1 MDSIQ
6 GGQYSLGS
14 LLHFLG
20 LFVSVQLA
28 VYWAVSAFVC
38 WVLYTCDRAI
48 PAPYRVMKPWEV
60 WLLLIPLFNVFWNFR
75 VFPGLSHSFKA
86 YFEAKGDSAVGDR
99 SAKVARWLS
108 LSGVCSLIP
117 PLTGLA
123 GPAYRILLV
132 VYLLR
137 VTELKKKVQAA

>member
-6 GGQYSLGS
+6 GGPYSLGA

-28 VYWAVSAFVC
+28 VYWLVSAFVC
-38 WVLYTCDRAI
+38 WVLYVCDRSI
-48 PAPYRVMKPWEV
+48 PTPYRMMKPWEV

-75 VFPGLSHSFKA
+75 VFSRLSRSFKA
-86 YFEAKGDSAVGDR
+86 YFDSTGNSTVGDC

-123 GPAYRILLV
+123 GPAYLILLV

-137 VTELKKKVQAA
+137 VTELRKKVKP